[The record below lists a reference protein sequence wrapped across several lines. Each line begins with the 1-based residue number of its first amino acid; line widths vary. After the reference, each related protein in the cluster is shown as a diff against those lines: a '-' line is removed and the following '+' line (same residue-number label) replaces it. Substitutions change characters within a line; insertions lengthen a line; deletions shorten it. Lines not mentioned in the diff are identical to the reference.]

1 MKCLKSGGGFEKDV
15 HMETTMPLKSNYKI
29 YRTRQENS
37 AIIFASR
44 MKTKIQNYRIL
55 QVS

>member
-15 HMETTMPLKSNYKI
+15 HMETTTPLKSNYKI